1 MIFLRMLNLA
11 SMNSLKCVPLP
22 DRVEVGR
29 LSDWLQ
35 GLEVQVAIVEVQGQ
49 ELLLLAPLGR
59 AGVSV
64 HRGVGVEVGPAI
76 IRPPRGV

>member
-1 MIFLRMLNLA
+1 
-11 SMNSLKCVPLP
+11 MNSLKCVPLP

-29 LSDWLQ
+29 LGDWLQ

-49 ELLLLAPLGR
+49 ELLLLLAPLGR

-64 HRGVGVEVGPAI
+64 HRGVGVQVGPAI
-76 IRPPRGV
+76 IRPPRRI

>member
-1 MIFLRMLNLA
+1 
-11 SMNSLKCVPLP
+11 MNSLKCVPLP

-29 LSDWLQ
+29 LGDWLQ

-76 IRPPRGV
+76 IRPPRGI